1 MFIRLNHLMLP
12 QLLTE
17 SQSITGTFIERC
29 LDASD
34 AILAIF
40 LWVLAF
46 QKNLWGQK
54 PSTSSKQ

>member
-1 MFIRLNHLMLP
+1 MNVKAIRLNYLILA
-12 QLLTE
+12 TD
-17 SQSITGTFIERC
+17 SQSITVTLAEGC
-29 LDASD
+29 LDAND

-54 PSTSSKQ
+54 PTSSKQ